1 MPCSSPRSSGWR
13 ATAWIIEP
21 KMLPMP
27 MPAPSEPRPMPSA
40 SAMALPASATLPST
54 APTMERADMWGRSSL
69 VLRLDGRA
77 DVDGRQGSEDVG
89 LDRHDDHDLE
99 QIKRNRGRHG
109 HDGDDEIPEH
119 EDEPDE
125 RQDQHVAGEHV
136 GVETNRETDQSHE
149 LAEDLERDDQGIERL
164 RDVGDPT

>member
-1 MPCSSPRSSGWR
+1 MPWSSPRNSGWR

-54 APTMERADMWGRSSL
+54 APTMVRADMWCRSSL

-77 DVDGRQGSEDVG
+77 DVDGRQGSEDIG
-89 LDRHDDHDLE
+89 LDRDDDHDLE
-99 QIKRNRGRHG
+99 QVERDRRGDCHDG
-109 HDGDDEIPEH
+109 HDEVSEH

-125 RQDQHVAGEHV
+125 RQDQHVAG
-136 GVETNRETDQSHE
+136 
-149 LAEDLERDDQGIERL
+149 
-164 RDVGDPT
+164 

>member
-1 MPCSSPRSSGWR
+1 
-13 ATAWIIEP
+13 
-21 KMLPMP
+21 MLPIP
-27 MPAPSEPRPMPSA
+27 MPAPSAPRPIPSA

-54 APTMERADMWGRSSL
+54 APTMERADMWCRSSL

-77 DVDGRQGSEDVG
+77 DVDGRQGSEDIG

-99 QIKRNRGRHG
+99 QVERDRGGYG

-136 GVETNRETDQSHE
+136 GVETDGEADQPHE
-149 LAEDLERDDQGIERL
+149 LTEDLERDDQRVQRL
-164 RDVGDPT
+164 RHVGDPALEIPHHAVG